1 MRLKRWHR
9 HFNPRSRKGSDLPQK
24 RKRRYIRI
32 FQSTLPRRERRVSW
46 YFSSVSSRFQ
56 STLPRRER
64 PGYLKGLSGIHVN
77 FNPRSREGSDQHGA
91 HSGSSTRDFNP
102 RSREGSDP
110 SPFGS
115 ALAFALFQSTLPR
128 RERLLSSWTRLLC
141 FRFQSTLPR
150 RERLRNTSTLT
161 GSTLFQSTLPR
172 RERRVRLLL
181 RSGI

>member
-32 FQSTLPRRERRVSW
+32 FQSTLLRRERQCKAMIASSYLQFQSTLPRRERRVSW

-64 PGYLKGLSGIHVN
+64 PDYPDISSLQSHQFQSTL
-77 FNPRSREGSDQHGA
+77 PRRERPPLQCRGSVFHFY
-91 HSGSSTRDFNP
+91 FNP

-110 SPFGS
+110 AIFHK
-115 ALAFALFQSTLPR
+115 
-128 RERLLSSWTRLLC
+128 SSNLYC
-141 FRFQSTLPR
+141 
-150 RERLRNTSTLT
+150 ETLT
-161 GSTLFQSTLPR
+161 NTTQINSLT
-172 RERRVRLLL
+172 
-181 RSGI
+181 INA